1 MVEKQREAGGRRADN
16 TPRGFRL
23 VRLAS
28 RLGLS
33 LAEAVSAFLT
43 VCVRLRIDSQGYV
56 ATRVYAHTHTYIS
69 LTLTSHLV
77 FLFLSLSKNTL
88 THEKSTLFLKDI
100 KDETITDRHNVLA
113 ESYARRT

>member
-56 ATRVYAHTHTYIS
+56 ATRVYAHTHTSIHFAYSHI
-69 LTLTSHLV
+69 TSR
-77 FLFLSLSKNTL
+77 LSLSLSFEKKNS
-88 THEKSTLFLKDI
+88 HMKKYIIFKG
-100 KDETITDRHNVLA
+100 
-113 ESYARRT
+113 Y